1 MHGAGTGD
9 KAGETC
15 YRSGEPPIRQPP
27 ADESSMSTDPVVR
40 QYSAHPYPEPGV
52 DLDRRVSVNDPGTFW
67 PLYWPDRPRRA
78 GLEILVAGCG
88 TVEAAALAR
97 RHPDAR
103 VLGIDVSEAA
113 LERQRTLA
121 ATHGLAN
128 LELVALPVERA
139 AELGRT
145 FDFVSVAG
153 VLHHLADPTAG
164 LRALAGVLRKQ
175 GVVSAAV
182 YGRHAREGLNA
193 VQATLRAMGLAE
205 GEERARLDTARQV
218 IAALAPHHP
227 AAQWMA
233 RTGEHGALDAH
244 LIDAF
249 LPARE
254 VTFDVPG
261 VLAMVEAAGLAFQ
274 GWLQNAP
281 YCPDALFVPGSPAH
295 TALERLPEAER
306 WAACARLTAPLD
318 HWFVACRP
326 DRPGRWRVDP
336 EADDLLDWVI
346 GRRYPMGVRHPPV
359 PYDPRDPLQEAL
371 YRPIDGRRTVRE
383 VLIAAGL
390 QGDYAAQV
398 ALARRFIR
406 HLWRKDAIYCVL
418 PG

>member
-1 MHGAGTGD
+1 MN
-9 KAGETC
+9 
-15 YRSGEPPIRQPP
+15 
-27 ADESSMSTDPVVR
+27 DPVTR

-52 DLDRRVSVNDPGTFW
+52 DLDRRVSINDPGTFST
-67 PLYWPDRPRRA
+67 LYWPDRPRRS

-103 VLGIDVSEAA
+103 VVGIDISPVA
-113 LERQRTLA
+113 LDRQRTLA

-128 LELVALPVERA
+128 LELIELPVERA
-139 AELGRT
+139 AELDRT

-153 VLHHLADPTAG
+153 VLHHLADPTEG
-164 LRALAGVLRKQ
+164 LRALGGVLRKQ
-175 GVVSAAV
+175 GVISAAV
-182 YGRHAREGLNA
+182 YGRHARAGLNA
-193 VQATLRAMGLAE
+193 VQATLSALDLD
-205 GEERARLDTARQV
+205 GESPAGRQTARQV
-218 IAALAPHHP
+218 IAALSPHHP
-227 AAQWMA
+227 AGQWMA

-244 LIDAF
+244 LVDAF

-254 VTFDVPG
+254 ATFDVPA
-261 VLAMVEAAGLAFQ
+261 VLGMVDSAGLAFQ

-281 YCPDALFVPGSPAH
+281 YHPDSLFVPGTPAH
-295 TALERLPEAER
+295 GAVEALPMADR
-306 WAACARLTAPLD
+306 WAACARLSVPLD
-318 HWFVACRP
+318 HWFIACRP

-336 EADDLLDWVI
+336 EAADLLTWII
-346 GRRYPMGVRHPPV
+346 GRRYPTGVRHPPL

-390 QGDYAAQV
+390 QGDYQAQV

-406 HLWRKDAIYCVL
+406 HLWRKDAIYVVL
-418 PG
+418 PIEEASR

>member
-1 MHGAGTGD
+1 M
-9 KAGETC
+9 
-15 YRSGEPPIRQPP
+15 
-27 ADESSMSTDPVVR
+27 TDPVTR

-52 DLDRRVSVNDPGTFW
+52 DLDRRVSINDPGTFST
-67 PLYWPDRPRRA
+67 LYWPDRPRRG

-103 VLGIDVSEAA
+103 VVGIDISPVA

-128 LELVALPVERA
+128 LELVELPVERA
-139 AELGRT
+139 GELQRR

-164 LRALAGVLRKQ
+164 LAALAGVLRKQ
-175 GVVSAAV
+175 GVISAAV
-182 YGRHAREGLNA
+182 YGRHARAGLNA
-193 VQATLRAMGLAE
+193 VQATLAAMGID
-205 GEERARLDTARQV
+205 GEKPAGRQTARQV
-218 IAALAPHHP
+218 IAALSPQHP

-244 LIDAF
+244 LVDAF

-254 VTFDVPG
+254 ATFDVPT
-261 VLAMVEAAGLAFQ
+261 VLALVDAAGLAFQ

-281 YCPDALFVPGSPAH
+281 YHPDSLFVPGTPAH
-295 TALERLPEAER
+295 GALEALPIAER
-306 WAACARLTAPLD
+306 WAACARLTVPLD
-318 HWFVACRP
+318 HWFIACRP

-336 EADDLLDWVI
+336 EADDLLAWVI
-346 GRRYPMGVRHPPV
+346 GRRYPTGVRHPPL

-390 QGDYAAQV
+390 QGDYQAQV

-406 HLWRKDAIYCVL
+406 HLWRKDAIYVVL
-418 PG
+418 PDEEAGR

>member
-1 MHGAGTGD
+1 M
-9 KAGETC
+9 
-15 YRSGEPPIRQPP
+15 
-27 ADESSMSTDPVVR
+27 TDPVTR

-52 DLDRRVSVNDPGTFW
+52 DLDRRVGINDPGTFST
-67 PLYWPDRPRRA
+67 LYWPDRARRG

-103 VLGIDVSEAA
+103 VVGIDVSRAA
-113 LERQRTLA
+113 LERQQTLA
-121 ATHGLAN
+121 ATHGIAN
-128 LELVALPVERA
+128 LELIELPVERA
-139 AELGRT
+139 GELEAR

-153 VLHHLADPTAG
+153 VLHHLADPTSG
-164 LRALAGVLRKQ
+164 LTALAGVLRKQ
-175 GVVSAAV
+175 GVISAAV
-182 YGRHAREGLNA
+182 YGRCARAGLNA
-193 VQATLRAMGLAE
+193 VQATLAAMGLDRE
-205 GEERARLDTARQV
+205 SEVGRHTARQV
-218 IAALAPHHP
+218 VAALAPTHP
-227 AAQWMA
+227 AAQWMS

-254 VTFDVPG
+254 ATFDVPA
-261 VLAMVEAAGLAFQ
+261 VLDMVEAAGLAFQ

-281 YCPDALFVPGSPAH
+281 YHPDALFVPGTPAH
-295 TALERLPEAER
+295 TALEKLDPADR

-318 HWFVACRP
+318 HWFIACRP

-336 EADDLLDWVI
+336 EADDLLEWVI
-346 GRRYPMGVRHPPV
+346 GRRYPTGVRHPPV

-390 QGDYAAQV
+390 QGDYQAQV

-406 HLWRKDAIYCVL
+406 HLWRKDAIYVVL
-418 PG
+418 PSAEGGR